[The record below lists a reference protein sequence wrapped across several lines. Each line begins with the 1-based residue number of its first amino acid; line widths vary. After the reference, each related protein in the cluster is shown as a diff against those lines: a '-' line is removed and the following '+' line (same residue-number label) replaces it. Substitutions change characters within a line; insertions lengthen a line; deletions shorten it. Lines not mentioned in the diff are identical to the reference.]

1 MKNPSQASRSP
12 ASRRK
17 RAAVVI
23 ALLVNLSLLCWVEW
37 RAIDIA
43 GPTFGFYG
51 LGIAAIFLVAQVVRL
66 RQSSPVPPTR
76 KKPSLRLVK

>member
-1 MKNPSQASRSP
+1 MKNPIHASRNP

-17 RAAVVI
+17 CAAVVI

-37 RAIDIA
+37 RAIDFA
-43 GPTFGFYG
+43 GPTFGMYG
-51 LGIAAIFLVAQVVRL
+51 LGIAAIFLVAQVIRL
-66 RQSSPVPPTR
+66 RQSSCVRPIR